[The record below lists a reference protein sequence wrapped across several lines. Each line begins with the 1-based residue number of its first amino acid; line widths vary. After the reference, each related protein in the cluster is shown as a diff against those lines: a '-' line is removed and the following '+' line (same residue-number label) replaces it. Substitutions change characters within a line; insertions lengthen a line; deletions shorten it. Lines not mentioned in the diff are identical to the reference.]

1 MQTSSTGIELIKLN
15 EGFRGA
21 AYTCPAGKLTIGYGT
36 THGVKPGMT
45 VTEQQAEMMLK
56 KHLIGIENQLNSLGL
71 RINQNQFD
79 ALVDFIYN
87 VGWGN
92 FIQSTL
98 LRLIKAN
105 PQNPNIAN
113 EFRKW
118 RLGGGVVLPGLVR
131 RREAEI
137 KLYNS

>member
-1 MQTSSTGIELIKLN
+1 MQTSVRGIELIKLN

-36 THGVKPGMT
+36 TQGVKPAMM
-45 VTEQQAEMMLK
+45 VTELQAEMLLK
-56 KHLIGIENQLNSLGL
+56 KHLTGIENQLNSLGL

-79 ALVDFIYN
+79 ALIDFIYN
-87 VGWGN
+87 VGWGS
-92 FIQSTL
+92 FVKSTL

-105 PQNPNIAN
+105 PQSPQIAD

-118 RLGGGVVLPGLVR
+118 RLGGGVILPGLVR